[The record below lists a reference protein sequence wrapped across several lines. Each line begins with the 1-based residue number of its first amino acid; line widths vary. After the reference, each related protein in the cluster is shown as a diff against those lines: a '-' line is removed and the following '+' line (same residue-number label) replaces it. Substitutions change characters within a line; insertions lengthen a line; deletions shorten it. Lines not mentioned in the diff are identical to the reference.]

1 MFQVRCGV
9 ILVLG
14 APAGAHAQAPRMV
27 TLQEALAMA
36 AAHDPNVIQAQGN
49 LRSAGTGVRA
59 TKSQYLPSLSVGSNG
74 GSSFSEGPERFDP
87 ITNQLIS
94 GNTKSQS
101 LSMGVSSD
109 VDLFTG
115 FRRGGDVKTANA
127 REEGAG
133 ASLDEAVARS
143 ALETS
148 ADFFSALASRELV
161 AARRRSVARAEQQL
175 AIAVAKLQ
183 TRSANVADSL
193 RAVVQL
199 GEARLNLV
207 SEEASLARFEASLAR
222 RLGFQG
228 RVAGTEDST
237 LRVPGPALDTAA
249 IRIEALGR
257 APSVRRTEAAVR
269 SAEGSVASAKASYWP
284 QLRLSGS
291 YSFAGNNANSYTL
304 FNNRNITL
312 GLSWPL
318 FNRFQREQQVS
329 ERQTTLDTER
339 ARAEDAKR
347 EVSANLT
354 TQFAALEAA
363 RQRIELTR
371 LSVQAAQADVAVAL
385 ERYRLGSI
393 QIIDL
398 NAAEGGLTRAEE
410 AAVNAR
416 FEYLRAKAQIEAILG
431 RRL

>member
-1 MFQVRCGV
+1 
-9 ILVLG
+9 
-14 APAGAHAQAPRMV
+14 
-27 TLQEALAMA
+27 MA

-49 LRSAGTGVRA
+49 LRSAGSGVRA
-59 TKSQYLPSLSVGSNG
+59 AKSQYLPSLSAGGSG
-74 GSSFSEGPERFDP
+74 GSSFSDGPPRFNP
-87 ITNQLIS
+87 ITNQLTT
-94 GNTKSQS
+94 GNSSQS
-101 LSMGVSSD
+101 LSLGISSD

-127 REEGAG
+127 REDAAG
-133 ASLDEAVARS
+133 ASFDESLARS
-143 ALETS
+143 ALET
-148 ADFFSALASRELV
+148 AGDFYSALASRELV
-161 AARRRSVARAEQQL
+161 EARRRGVARAQQQL
-175 AIAVAKLQ
+175 SIAVAKLQ

-222 RLGFQG
+222 RLGFRG
-228 RVAGTEDST
+228 RIAATEDSS

-249 IRIEALGR
+249 IMTEALGR
-257 APSVRRTEAAVR
+257 APAIRRTDATVR
-269 SAEGSVASAKASYWP
+269 SAEGSLTSAKAAYWP
-284 QLRLSGS
+284 QLRLSGN
-291 YSFAGNNANSYTL
+291 YAYAGSNSDSYT
-304 FNNRNITL
+304 FYNTRNLTL

-329 ERQTTLDTER
+329 DRQTTLDTER

-347 EVSANLT
+347 EVAASLT

-385 ERYRLGSI
+385 ERYRLGSVGI
-393 QIIDL
+393 TDL
-398 NAAEGGLTRAEE
+398 NAAEAGLTRAEE
-410 AAVNAR
+410 GAVNAR